1 MKRPD
6 YRTLQALD
14 AVIRERGFERAAQK
28 LCITQSAVSQRIK
41 QLENMFGQP
50 LLVRTVPPRPTEQG
64 QKLLALLR
72 QVELLEDEWLGD
84 EQTGSTPLL
93 LSLAVN
99 ADSLAT
105 WLLPALAPVLADSP
119 IRLNLQVEDETRTQE
134 RLRRGEV
141 VGAVSIQHQALPSCL
156 VDKLGALDYLFVGS
170 KPFAER
176 YFPNGVTRSAL
187 LKAPAVAFDHLDDMH
202 QAFLQQ
208 NFDLPPGSVPCH
220 IVNSS
225 EAFVQLARQGTTC
238 CMIPHLQIEKELE
251 SGELIDLS
259 VQLIDLTLE
268 LLILGGQRAVGF
280 LGFAELGRDKLCC
293 LIIASLSGLLGLSHS
308 VLQTSILRLELLHL
322 TGKIGDLRIKV
333 GHVRTQRLGGL
344 TAGYRLT
351 SKSLDGFRDLI
362 KEVIDL
368 VDIIT
373 FLESNSLEGMLPNIL
388 RRQQSHKSCT
398 SLWGIARTYVG
409 LKSECYHDPIVSEHS
424 TWVFMPD
431 ICLRRVKNGLRTL
444 SEQHFP
450 VPPAQNT
457 AQ

>member
-72 QVELLEDEWLGD
+72 QVELLEEEWLGD

-156 VDKLGALDYLFVGS
+156 VDKLGALDYLFVSS
-170 KPFAER
+170 KPFAEKYFPNKLGALDYLFVSSKPFAEK

-187 LKAPAVAFDHLDDMH
+187 LKAPVVAFDHLDDMH

-238 CMIPHLQIEKELE
+238 CMIPHLQIEKELA
-251 SGELIDLS
+251 SGELIDLTPGLFQRRMLYWHRFAPES
-259 VQLIDLTLE
+259 RMMRKVTDA
-268 LLILGGQRAVGF
+268 LLDYGH
-280 LGFAELGRDKLCC
+280 K
-293 LIIASLSGLLGLSHS
+293 
-308 VLQTSILRLELLHL
+308 VL
-322 TGKIGDLRIKV
+322 
-333 GHVRTQRLGGL
+333 
-344 TAGYRLT
+344 
-351 SKSLDGFRDLI
+351 
-362 KEVIDL
+362 
-368 VDIIT
+368 
-373 FLESNSLEGMLPNIL
+373 
-388 RRQQSHKSCT
+388 RQ
-398 SLWGIARTYVG
+398 
-409 LKSECYHDPIVSEHS
+409 D
-424 TWVFMPD
+424 
-431 ICLRRVKNGLRTL
+431 
-444 SEQHFP
+444 
-450 VPPAQNT
+450 
-457 AQ
+457 

>member
-72 QVELLEDEWLGD
+72 QVELLEEEWLGD

-105 WLLPALAPVLADSP
+105 WLLPALANVLSDSP

-141 VGAVSIQHQALPSCL
+141 VGAVSIQPQALPSCL
-156 VDKLGALDYLFVGS
+156 VDQLGALDYLFVAS
-170 KPFAER
+170 KEFAQR

-187 LKAPAVAFDHLDDMH
+187 LKAPVVAFDHLDDMH

-225 EAFVQLARQGTTC
+225 EAFVQLARQGQAK
-238 CMIPHLQIEKELE
+238 LQQAEQRVQIL
-251 SGELIDLS
+251 LS
-259 VQLIDLTLE
+259 DNE
-268 LLILGGQRAVGF
+268 
-280 LGFAELGRDKLCC
+280 D
-293 LIIASLSGLLGLSHS
+293 ASL
-308 VLQTSILRLELLHL
+308 TPF
-322 TGKIGDLRIKV
+322 T
-333 GHVRTQRLGGL
+333 
-344 TAGYRLT
+344 
-351 SKSLDGFRDLI
+351 
-362 KEVIDL
+362 
-368 VDIIT
+368 
-373 FLESNSLEGMLPNIL
+373 
-388 RRQQSHKSCT
+388 
-398 SLWGIARTYVG
+398 
-409 LKSECYHDPIVSEHS
+409 
-424 TWVFMPD
+424 PD
-431 ICLRRVKNGLRTL
+431 N
-444 SEQHFP
+444 E
-450 VPPAQNT
+450 
-457 AQ
+457 

>member
-50 LLVRTVPPRPTEQG
+50 LLVRTVPPR
-64 QKLLALLR
+64 
-72 QVELLEDEWLGD
+72 
-84 EQTGSTPLL
+84 TGSTPLL

-156 VDKLGALDYLFVGS
+156 VDKLGALDYLFVSS
-170 KPFAER
+170 KPFAEK

-187 LKAPAVAFDHLDDMH
+187 LKAPVVAFDHLDDMH

-238 CMIPHLQIEKELE
+238 CMIPHLQIEKELA
-251 SGELIDLS
+251 SGELIDLTPGLFQRRMLYWHRFAPES
-259 VQLIDLTLE
+259 RMMRKVTDA
-268 LLILGGQRAVGF
+268 LLDYGH
-280 LGFAELGRDKLCC
+280 K
-293 LIIASLSGLLGLSHS
+293 
-308 VLQTSILRLELLHL
+308 VL
-322 TGKIGDLRIKV
+322 
-333 GHVRTQRLGGL
+333 
-344 TAGYRLT
+344 
-351 SKSLDGFRDLI
+351 
-362 KEVIDL
+362 
-368 VDIIT
+368 
-373 FLESNSLEGMLPNIL
+373 
-388 RRQQSHKSCT
+388 RQ
-398 SLWGIARTYVG
+398 
-409 LKSECYHDPIVSEHS
+409 D
-424 TWVFMPD
+424 
-431 ICLRRVKNGLRTL
+431 
-444 SEQHFP
+444 
-450 VPPAQNT
+450 
-457 AQ
+457 

>member
-72 QVELLEDEWLGD
+72 QVELLEEEWLGD

-105 WLLPALAPVLADSP
+105 WLLPALANVLSDSP

-134 RLRRGEV
+134 RL
-141 VGAVSIQHQALPSCL
+141 
-156 VDKLGALDYLFVGS
+156 VDQLGALDYLFVAS
-170 KPFAER
+170 KEFAQR

-187 LKAPAVAFDHLDDMH
+187 LKAPVVAFDHLDDMH

-238 CMIPHLQIEKELE
+238 CMIPHLQIEKELN
-251 SGELIDLS
+251 SGELIDLTPGLFQRRMLYWHRFAPES
-259 VQLIDLTLE
+259 RMMRRVTDALIDY
-268 LLILGGQRAVGF
+268 GH
-280 LGFAELGRDKLCC
+280 K
-293 LIIASLSGLLGLSHS
+293 
-308 VLQTSILRLELLHL
+308 VL
-322 TGKIGDLRIKV
+322 
-333 GHVRTQRLGGL
+333 
-344 TAGYRLT
+344 
-351 SKSLDGFRDLI
+351 
-362 KEVIDL
+362 
-368 VDIIT
+368 
-373 FLESNSLEGMLPNIL
+373 
-388 RRQQSHKSCT
+388 RQ
-398 SLWGIARTYVG
+398 
-409 LKSECYHDPIVSEHS
+409 D
-424 TWVFMPD
+424 
-431 ICLRRVKNGLRTL
+431 
-444 SEQHFP
+444 
-450 VPPAQNT
+450 
-457 AQ
+457 

>member
-141 VGAVSIQHQALPSCL
+141 VGAVSIQPQALPSCL
-156 VDKLGALDYLFVGS
+156 VDQLGALDYLFVGS
-170 KPFAER
+170 KAFAER
-176 YFPNGVTRSAL
+176 YFPNGVTRAAL

-202 QAFLQQ
+202 QVFLQQ

-238 CMIPHLQIEKELE
+238 CMIPHLQIEKELK
-251 SGELIDLS
+251 SGELIDLTPGLYQRRMLYWHRFAPES
-259 VQLIDLTLE
+259 RMMRNVTDA
-268 LLILGGQRAVGF
+268 LLAYGH
-280 LGFAELGRDKLCC
+280 K
-293 LIIASLSGLLGLSHS
+293 
-308 VLQTSILRLELLHL
+308 VL
-322 TGKIGDLRIKV
+322 
-333 GHVRTQRLGGL
+333 
-344 TAGYRLT
+344 
-351 SKSLDGFRDLI
+351 
-362 KEVIDL
+362 
-368 VDIIT
+368 
-373 FLESNSLEGMLPNIL
+373 
-388 RRQQSHKSCT
+388 RQ
-398 SLWGIARTYVG
+398 
-409 LKSECYHDPIVSEHS
+409 D
-424 TWVFMPD
+424 
-431 ICLRRVKNGLRTL
+431 
-444 SEQHFP
+444 
-450 VPPAQNT
+450 
-457 AQ
+457 

>member
-72 QVELLEDEWLGD
+72 QVELLE
-84 EQTGSTPLL
+84 
-93 LSLAVN
+93 
-99 ADSLAT
+99 
-105 WLLPALAPVLADSP
+105 
-119 IRLNLQVEDETRTQE
+119 EDETRTQE

-156 VDKLGALDYLFVGS
+156 VDKLGALDYLFVSS
-170 KPFAER
+170 KPFAEK

-187 LKAPAVAFDHLDDMH
+187 LKAPVVAFDHLDDMH

-238 CMIPHLQIEKELE
+238 CMIPHLQIEKELA
-251 SGELIDLS
+251 SGELIDLTPGLFQRRMLYWHRFAPES
-259 VQLIDLTLE
+259 RMMRKVTDA
-268 LLILGGQRAVGF
+268 LLDYGH
-280 LGFAELGRDKLCC
+280 K
-293 LIIASLSGLLGLSHS
+293 
-308 VLQTSILRLELLHL
+308 VL
-322 TGKIGDLRIKV
+322 
-333 GHVRTQRLGGL
+333 
-344 TAGYRLT
+344 
-351 SKSLDGFRDLI
+351 
-362 KEVIDL
+362 
-368 VDIIT
+368 
-373 FLESNSLEGMLPNIL
+373 
-388 RRQQSHKSCT
+388 RQ
-398 SLWGIARTYVG
+398 
-409 LKSECYHDPIVSEHS
+409 D
-424 TWVFMPD
+424 
-431 ICLRRVKNGLRTL
+431 
-444 SEQHFP
+444 
-450 VPPAQNT
+450 
-457 AQ
+457 